1 MESRAPVNAEQF
13 MKALPHCGAMNMQL
27 QQIGKGQATIG
38 LPYDDRFVGDP
49 DTGVLHG
56 GAISAV
62 VDTCCGAAVMSH
74 PSVKGA
80 TATID
85 LRIEYLRSAAPRA
98 DIVTTAECYHVTRSV
113 AFVRASAHDG
123 DTSKPPVA
131 TASGTF
137 MVSAVKP

>member
-1 MESRAPVNAEQF
+1 MESRNPVNAEQF
-13 MKALPHCGAMNMQL
+13 MKALPHCDAMGMQL
-27 QQIGKGQATIG
+27 EAIGDGKATIG
-38 LPYDDRFVGDP
+38 MPYDERFVGDP

-74 PSVKGA
+74 PAVQGA

-85 LRIEYLRSAAPRA
+85 LRIEYLRSATPKA

-123 DTSKPPVA
+123 DPGKPPVA

-137 MVSAVKP
+137 MVKS